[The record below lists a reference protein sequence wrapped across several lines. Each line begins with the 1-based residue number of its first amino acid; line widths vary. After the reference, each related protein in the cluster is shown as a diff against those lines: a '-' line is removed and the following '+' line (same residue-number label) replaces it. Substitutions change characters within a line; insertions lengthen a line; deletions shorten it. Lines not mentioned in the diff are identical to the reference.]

1 MAGRATIPGTEPPHG
16 PRRLTMVISA
26 LALGGAERVLT
37 LLAEE
42 WVRAGHRVTVI
53 DFAAPGEAAFYSLDS
68 DVVEVRLGGR
78 RRSRNPLDA
87 ILSNARRIVRLR
99 TAIRASR
106 PDAVIS
112 FIHRTNVL
120 TLAATLGSPVPV
132 IVTEHTDPRDNE
144 ASRPWSALRSVLY
157 RRAAAVLVLT
167 RGTLSAFPPAIRR
180 RVVVMPNPAGR
191 YLTGRKP
198 AELAAPTIVA
208 IGRLAW
214 EKGYD
219 RLLRAF
225 ARIAPDRPEWKL
237 VIWGEGDGRAALEA
251 LRSELGL
258 DDRVT
263 LPGVTRTPLD
273 ELSAASILAL
283 SSLREGFPM
292 VIVEAFACG
301 VPVVAFDCR
310 SGPRELVRDGINGRL
325 VAVDD
330 EAGLAAALATLM
342 DDPAERRRLGANG
355 PAAVEQF
362 GIDRVLAAWENLF
375 AMVIRP
381 S

>member
-1 MAGRATIPGTEPPHG
+1 MAGLATAPGAGPPHG
-16 PRRLTMVISA
+16 SARLTLVISA

-37 LLAEE
+37 ILSEE
-42 WVRAGHRVTVI
+42 WLRTGRAVTVI
-53 DFAAPGEAAFYSLDS
+53 NFAAPGEPAFYTLDPA
-68 DVVEVRLGGR
+68 VTEVRLGGR
-78 RRSRNPLDA
+78 RRSTNPF
-87 ILSNARRIVRLR
+87 NAVTNNVRRIVRLR
-99 TAIRASR
+99 RAIRASR
-106 PDAVIS
+106 PDIVIS

-120 TLAATLGSPVPV
+120 TLAATLGSPIPV

-144 ASRPWSALRSVLY
+144 ANRAWSMLRSALY

-167 RGTLSAFPPAIRR
+167 RGTLAAFPPVIRR
-180 RVVVMPNPAGR
+180 RTVVMPNPAGR
-191 YLTGRKP
+191 YLAGRTP
-198 AELAAPTIVA
+198 AELSAPTIVA
-208 IGRLAW
+208 IGRLSW

-225 ARIAPDRPEWKL
+225 AQVAPARPAWKL
-237 VIWGEGDGRAALEA
+237 VIWGEGDSRPELET

-258 DDRVT
+258 DERVAF
-263 LPGVTRTPLD
+263 PGVTRTPLD
-273 ELSAASILAL
+273 ELTGSSILAL

-310 SGPRELVRDGINGRL
+310 SGPRELVQDGINGRL
-325 VAVDD
+325 IAVDD
-330 EAGLAAALATLM
+330 VAGLAGALADLM

-362 GIDRVLAAWENLF
+362 GVDRVLAAWDQLF
-375 AMVIRP
+375 ATIGSRQ
-381 S
+381 